1 MGVPLLG
8 SASTASERPFFT
20 SKSPSH
26 VLLLQAAK
34 GISTLL
40 KPLEI
45 LTRPLPGH
53 LRQGMDDP
61 EMTPELESM
70 FRDIRAQ
77 TSDPGRAPGSLPT
90 PGELVQRHLAEVS
103 AEFPP

>member
-1 MGVPLLG
+1 M
-8 SASTASERPFFT
+8 
-20 SKSPSH
+20 
-26 VLLLQAAK
+26 LLLQAAK

-53 LRQGMDDP
+53 LRQGADDP
-61 EMTPELESM
+61 EMTPELERM

>member
-1 MGVPLLG
+1 M
-8 SASTASERPFFT
+8 
-20 SKSPSH
+20 
-26 VLLLQAAK
+26 LLLQAAK
-34 GISTLL
+34 SISTLL

-53 LRQGMDDP
+53 LRQGVDDP

-77 TSDPGRAPGSLPT
+77 TSDSGRASSSLPT
-90 PGELVQRHLAEVS
+90 PGELVQRQLAEVS
-103 AEFPP
+103 AELPP